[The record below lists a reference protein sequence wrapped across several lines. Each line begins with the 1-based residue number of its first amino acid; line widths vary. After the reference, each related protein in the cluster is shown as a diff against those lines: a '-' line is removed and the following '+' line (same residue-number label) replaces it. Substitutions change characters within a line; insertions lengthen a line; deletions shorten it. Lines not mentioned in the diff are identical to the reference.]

1 VKQLNEYLSRDDR
14 SGLTQSD
21 ASVLPHL
28 AEAVA
33 GQHLDDLGS
42 FELLAED
49 QRKVFNEIREDLRE
63 APADDE
69 WAT

>member
-14 SGLTQSD
+14 SGLAQSD

-33 GQHLDDLGS
+33 WQHLDDLGS

-49 QRKVFNEIREDLRE
+49 QRKVFNEIREDLRK